1 MQKSLEEIFQENL
14 RFYRQRAKLSQ
25 EKLSSLLDKNI
36 NYINMIESGKSVP
49 PLSMIEQ
56 ISSILKIEPHYFLKP
71 AEENSAFDKNSF
83 IENASL
89 QIAEK
94 AKSIL
99 TELLE

>member
-1 MQKSLEEIFQENL
+1 M
-14 RFYRQRAKLSQ
+14 SQ
-25 EKLSSLLDKNI
+25 EKLSSVLDKNI
-36 NYINMIESGKSVP
+36 NYINMIESGKRVP

-56 ISSILKIEPHYFLKP
+56 ISSILETEPHYFLEP
-71 AEENSAFDKNSF
+71 IEENSAFDKNSF

-99 TELLE
+99 ADLLE

>member
-1 MQKSLEEIFQENL
+1 
-14 RFYRQRAKLSQ
+14 
-25 EKLSSLLDKNI
+25 
-36 NYINMIESGKSVP
+36 MIESGKRVP

-56 ISSILKIEPHYFLKP
+56 ISSILETEPHYFLEP
-71 AEENSAFDKNSF
+71 IEENSAFDKNSF

-99 TELLE
+99 ADLLE

>member
-1 MQKSLEEIFQENL
+1 MRKSDKQSS
-14 RFYRQRAKLSQ
+14 KLSQ

-36 NYINMIESGKSVP
+36 NYINMIESGKRVP

-56 ISSILKIEPHYFLKP
+56 ISSILETEPHYFLEP
-71 AEENSAFDKNSF
+71 IEENSAFDKNSF

-99 TELLE
+99 ADLLE

>member
-1 MQKSLEEIFQENL
+1 
-14 RFYRQRAKLSQ
+14 
-25 EKLSSLLDKNI
+25 
-36 NYINMIESGKSVP
+36 MIESGKSVP

-56 ISSILKIEPHYFLKP
+56 ISSILKTKPHYFLKP
-71 AEENSAFDKNSF
+71 IEENSAFDKNTF

-99 TELLE
+99 ADLLK

>member
-1 MQKSLEEIFQENL
+1 MQKSLEEIFRENL

-56 ISSILKIEPHYFLKP
+56 ISSILKIKPHYFLEP